1 MIYSLFLFTLLMTN
15 NIDLIDYMN
24 KSDFTNITNIYW
36 KHKDEN
42 IYNKFVQ
49 YNKENIDNKNV
60 QIDKEDIQID
70 KEDIEIDKED
80 IEIDKED
87 IQIDKTVI
95 DYSKTEIDSK
105 KECKKNTK
113 KEKKIKP
120 LTFIC
125 NNLYI
130 IENDINI
137 QYIKN
142 KLVDRISNKNYIKV
156 FGVKKSSEIMSAI
169 INNRWN
175 MSLVSFLSFLFDKK
189 IFYVKKE
196 ILFNKEL
203 TNIQILTI

>member
-1 MIYSLFLFTLLMTN
+1 MTN

-24 KSDFTNITNIYW
+24 KSDFTNITDIYW
-36 KHKDEN
+36 KHKDNN

-49 YNKENIDNKNV
+49 YNKENIENKDIQINKRDIKIDKENV
-60 QIDKEDIQID
+60 QIDKENVQID
-70 KEDIEIDKED
+70 KENVQIDKENV
-80 IEIDKED
+80 
-87 IQIDKTVI
+87 QIDKTKI
-95 DYSKTEIDSK
+95 DCKKVSK
-105 KECKKNTK
+105 KDTK

-125 NNLYI
+125 DNLYI
-130 IENDINI
+130 IEDDTNI

-142 KLVDRISNKNYIKV
+142 KLVDKISNKNYIKV

-175 MSLVSFLSFLFDKK
+175 MSLVLFLSFLFDKK
-189 IFYVKKE
+189 IFYDKKE

>member
-1 MIYSLFLFTLLMTN
+1 MTN

-24 KSDFTNITNIYW
+24 KSDFTNITEIYW
-36 KHKDEN
+36 KHKDEK

-49 YNKENIDNKNV
+49 YNKENIQTDKRDV
-60 QIDKEDIQID
+60 QLDKQAVQLD
-70 KEDIEIDKED
+70 KRDVQLDKRDVQLDKRDVQLDKRDCEIDKTKTK
-80 IEIDKED
+80 ID
-87 IQIDKTVI
+87 
-95 DYSKTEIDSK
+95 
-105 KECKKNTK
+105 CKKDVKKDTK

-130 IENDINI
+130 IEDDTNI

-175 MSLVSFLSFLFDKK
+175 MSLVLFLSFLFDKK
-189 IFYVKKE
+189 IFYDKKE

>member
-1 MIYSLFLFTLLMTN
+1 MTN

-24 KSDFTNITNIYW
+24 KSDFTNITEIYW
-36 KHKDEN
+36 KHKDEK

-49 YNKENIDNKNV
+49 YNKENIENKDIQLDKQDVQLDKKDIQTDKQDV
-60 QIDKEDIQID
+60 QIDKEDDQLDKID
-70 KEDIEIDKED
+70 FET
-80 IEIDKED
+80 
-87 IQIDKTVI
+87 DKTKI
-95 DYSKTEIDSK
+95 EIDSK
-105 KECKKNTK
+105 KVVKKDTK

-125 NNLYI
+125 DNLYI
-130 IENDINI
+130 IEDDTNI

-175 MSLVSFLSFLFDKK
+175 MSLVLFLSFLFDKK
-189 IFYVKKE
+189 IFYDKKE

>member
-1 MIYSLFLFTLLMTN
+1 MTN

-24 KSDFTNITNIYW
+24 KSDFTNITEIYW
-36 KHKDEN
+36 KHKDEK

-49 YNKENIDNKNV
+49 YNKENIQTDKRDV
-60 QIDKEDIQID
+60 QLDKQAVQLD
-70 KEDIEIDKED
+70 KRDVQLDKRDCEIDKTKTK
-80 IEIDKED
+80 ID
-87 IQIDKTVI
+87 
-95 DYSKTEIDSK
+95 
-105 KECKKNTK
+105 CKKDVKKDTK

-130 IENDINI
+130 IEDDTNI

-175 MSLVSFLSFLFDKK
+175 MSLVLFLSFLFDKK
-189 IFYVKKE
+189 IFYDKKE

>member
-24 KSDFTNITNIYW
+24 KSDFTNIAEIYW
-36 KHKDEN
+36 KHKDAN

-49 YNKENIDNKNV
+49 YNKENKDV
-60 QIDKEDIQID
+60 QLDKRDF
-70 KEDIEIDKED
+70 EIDKTKTKND
-80 IEIDKED
+80 CKKE
-87 IQIDKTVI
+87 
-95 DYSKTEIDSK
+95 SK
-105 KECKKNTK
+105 KDTK

-125 NNLYI
+125 DNLYI
-130 IENDINI
+130 IEDDTNI

-175 MSLVSFLSFLFDKK
+175 MSLVLFLSFLFDKK
-189 IFYVKKE
+189 IFYDKKE

>member
-1 MIYSLFLFTLLMTN
+1 MIYSLFLFKLLMTN

-24 KSDFTNITNIYW
+24 KSDFSNITNIYW
-36 KHKDEN
+36 KHKNEN

-49 YNKENIDNKNV
+49 YNKENFDIK
-60 QIDKEDIQID
+60 DIQID
-70 KEDIEIDKED
+70 NKLDIKNSKIVDNKLDIKNSKIVDNSKAEIDC
-80 IEIDKED
+80 
-87 IQIDKTVI
+87 
-95 DYSKTEIDSK
+95 K
-105 KECKKNTK
+105 KEVDKDTK

-130 IENDINI
+130 IEDDTNI

-142 KLVDRISNKNYIKV
+142 KLVDRISNKDYIKV

-175 MSLVSFLSFLFDKK
+175 ISLVLFLSFLFDKK
-189 IFYVKKE
+189 IFYDKKE

>member
-1 MIYSLFLFTLLMTN
+1 MIYSLFLFKLLMTN

-24 KSDFTNITNIYW
+24 KGDFANITNIYW
-36 KHKDEN
+36 KHKNEN

-49 YNKENIDNKNV
+49 YNKENIDILIHNKQDIKNSKI
-60 QIDKEDIQID
+60 IDNKQDID
-70 KEDIEIDKED
+70 C
-80 IEIDKED
+80 
-87 IQIDKTVI
+87 
-95 DYSKTEIDSK
+95 K
-105 KECKKNTK
+105 KELYKDTK

-130 IENDINI
+130 IEDDANI

-142 KLVDRISNKNYIKV
+142 KLVDRISNKDYIKV

-175 MSLVSFLSFLFDKK
+175 ISLVLFLSFLFDKK
-189 IFYVKKE
+189 IFYDKKE

>member
-1 MIYSLFLFTLLMTN
+1 MTN

-24 KSDFTNITNIYW
+24 KSDFTNITDIYW
-36 KHKDEN
+36 KHKDNN

-49 YNKENIDNKNV
+49 YNKENIENKDIQINKRDIKIDKENV
-60 QIDKEDIQID
+60 QIDKENVQID
-70 KEDIEIDKED
+70 KENV
-80 IEIDKED
+80 
-87 IQIDKTVI
+87 QIDKTKI
-95 DYSKTEIDSK
+95 DCKKVSK
-105 KECKKNTK
+105 KDTK

-125 NNLYI
+125 DNLYI
-130 IENDINI
+130 IEDDTNI

-142 KLVDRISNKNYIKV
+142 KLVDKISNKNYIKV

-175 MSLVSFLSFLFDKK
+175 MSLVLFLSFLFDKK
-189 IFYVKKE
+189 IFYDKKE